1 MSMRNI
7 LLSKDYFETYS
18 QWIKNTLLN
27 LGLSE
32 NIADG
37 INILIHLIVY
47 LGFLFL
53 MAYIL
58 LKIFPKI
65 IDALSKT
72 NKVNFQQFLKDT
84 RFSKDLAYI
93 IPLLIISRL
102 TSRLLVSYPT
112 VSGILIVLL
121 NITIALLFLSLI
133 GSLLK
138 GIENFLRSKPN
149 LKDKP
154 LQSYTQVLTIFVWGI
169 GLIALTNYIV
179 GGTLITLAALGTASA
194 VLLLIFKDT
203 ILGFV
208 ASIQI
213 SVNDIVRIGDW
224 IEFNKYGA
232 DGFVTNIS
240 LVTVTIENWDKT
252 YSTVPTYSLIS
263 ESFKNWRGIYDNQGR
278 RIKRSIYIK
287 QNSIRFLNA
296 DDLEKLKKIERVSS
310 YIDHRQLDID
320 RSNEAI
326 NADKSVVVNGRN
338 QTNIGVF
345 KKYIDTY
352 LKEQTSLNFD
362 LLCLVRNLA
371 PTEYGVPLEIYC
383 FSKRTAFIEYE
394 AIQGHIFDHITAAAP
409 HFDLEVFE
417 APSGKDL
424 TKLSK
429 KEN

>member
-1 MSMRNI
+1 MRNVS
-7 LLSKDYFETYS
+7 LSNNYFETYS

-32 NIADG
+32 NLADG
-37 INILIHLIVY
+37 INILVHLIVY

-53 MAYIL
+53 LAYIL
-58 LKIFPKI
+58 LKIFPRI
-65 IDALSKT
+65 INALSKY
-72 NKVNFQQFLKDT
+72 NKINFQQFLKDT

-93 IPLLIISRL
+93 IPLLLISRL
-102 TSRLLVSYPT
+102 TSKLLVSYPS

-121 NITIALLFLSLI
+121 NTAIALFFLSLI

-138 GIENFLRSKPN
+138 GVENYLRSKPN

-169 GLIALTNYIV
+169 GLIALINYIV

-240 LVTVTIENWDKT
+240 LVTVTIENWNKT

-263 ESFKNWRGIYDNQGR
+263 ESFKNWRGIYDNEGR
-278 RIKRSIYIK
+278 QIKRAIYIK

-296 DDLEKLKKIERVSS
+296 DDLERLKKIERVSS

-320 RSNEAI
+320 RNNKAI

-383 FSKRTAFIEYE
+383 FSKRTAVIEFK
-394 AIQGHIFDHITAAAP
+394 AIY
-409 HFDLEVFE
+409 
-417 APSGKDL
+417 L
-424 TKLSK
+424 TISLQQHPILI
-429 KEN
+429 

>member
-1 MSMRNI
+1 MRNVS
-7 LLSKDYFETYS
+7 LSNNYFETYS

-32 NIADG
+32 NLADG
-37 INILIHLIVY
+37 INILVHLIVY

-53 MAYIL
+53 LAYIL
-58 LKIFPKI
+58 LKIFPRI
-65 IDALSKT
+65 INALSKY
-72 NKVNFQQFLKDT
+72 NKINFQQFLKDT

-93 IPLLIISRL
+93 IPLLLISRL
-102 TSRLLVSYPT
+102 TSKLLVSYPS

-121 NITIALLFLSLI
+121 NTAIALFFLSLI

-138 GIENFLRSKPN
+138 GVENYLRSKPN

-169 GLIALTNYIV
+169 GLIALINYIV

-240 LVTVTIENWDKT
+240 LVTVTIENWNKT

-263 ESFKNWRGIYDNQGR
+263 ESFKNWRGIYDNEGR
-278 RIKRSIYIK
+278 QIKRAIYIK

-296 DDLEKLKKIERVSS
+296 DDLERLKKIERVSS

-320 RSNEAI
+320 RNNKAI

-409 HFDLEVFE
+409 HFDLEIFE

-424 TKLSK
+424 TKLSE
-429 KEN
+429 KE

>member
-1 MSMRNI
+1 MRNVS
-7 LLSKDYFETYS
+7 LSNNYFETYS

-32 NIADG
+32 NLADG
-37 INILIHLIVY
+37 INILVHLIVY

-53 MAYIL
+53 LAYIL
-58 LKIFPKI
+58 LKIFPRI
-65 IDALSKT
+65 INALSKY
-72 NKVNFQQFLKDT
+72 NKINFQQFLKDT

-93 IPLLIISRL
+93 IPLLLISRL
-102 TSRLLVSYPT
+102 TSKLLVSYPS

-121 NITIALLFLSLI
+121 NTAIALFFLSLI

-138 GIENFLRSKPN
+138 GVENYLRSKPN

-169 GLIALTNYIV
+169 GLIALINYIV

-240 LVTVTIENWDKT
+240 LVTVTIENWNKT

-263 ESFKNWRGIYDNQGR
+263 ESFKNWRGIYDNEGR
-278 RIKRSIYIK
+278 QIKRAIYIK

-296 DDLEKLKKIERVSS
+296 DDLERLKKIERVSS

-320 RSNEAI
+320 RNNKAI

-338 QTNIGVF
+338 QTNIGIF

-409 HFDLEVFE
+409 HFDLEIFE

-424 TKLSK
+424 TKLSE
-429 KEN
+429 KE